1 MGEAIFSS
9 IPNSKV
15 IISVLL
21 APHAVVTTAFPAKGV
36 PGLQQQH
43 YACSSSTTCLQQ
55 HHMLP
60 LPSPNQAL
68 LGC

>member
-9 IPNSKV
+9 IPNVKV

-21 APHAVVTTAFPAKGV
+21 APHAVVTTAFPTKGV

-43 YACSSSTTCLQQ
+43 YARSSTTCCPRP
-55 HHMLP
+55 HP
-60 LPSPNQAL
+60 TRP
-68 LGC
+68 C